1 LKITWYTEFIL
12 SFPSA
17 VIIIVNYNQ
26 VDDTIACIES
36 LLIADAELSQII
48 LVDNASSDQSV
59 NIIREK
65 FGNAIT
71 ILALKENK
79 GYPYGL
85 NQGIPV
91 GLSKGADWFL
101 LMNNDVIVDQD
112 FLNALKQTTIEKPD
126 ADLIGPT
133 ILYYDHPDIIWYIGY
148 TIFPGT
154 LIGYRS
160 FRGRKYSPRI
170 PKYLE
175 IDVMHGCTM
184 MVHKKV
190 FQEIGLFDASD
201 IIYGDDAD
209 FSFRARNAGFKMIAA
224 TRAKMWHK
232 ISLTMGKEKPN
243 RRYLRVKNTI
253 AFYRKNSKGLMTII
267 MFIFTLL
274 KSIVT
279 IAKDLLSN
287 KSHLIKP
294 LFHAFLDGWKITNKE
309 RNYS

>member
-1 LKITWYTEFIL
+1 MT
-12 SFPSA
+12 FPNLA
-17 VIIIVNYNQ
+17 IIIVSYNQ
-26 VDDTIACIES
+26 VDDTIECIES
-36 LLIADAELSQII
+36 LLQADANLSQII
-48 LVDNASSDQSV
+48 LVDNASIDQSV
-59 NIIREK
+59 SSIREK
-65 FGNAIT
+65 FGGSLT
-71 ILALKENK
+71 IIALDKNK

-91 GLSKGADWFL
+91 GLDKGADWFL
-101 LMNNDVIVDQD
+101 LMNNDVIVEED
-112 FLNALKQTTIEKPD
+112 FLRAMHMATIDKPE

-133 ILYYDHPDIIWYIGY
+133 ILYYDHPETIWYIGY
-148 TIFPGT
+148 KIFPGT

-160 FRGRKYSPRI
+160 FRGRKFRAKI
-170 PKYLE
+170 PKYLS

-184 MVHKKV
+184 MVHRKV
-190 FQEIGLFDASD
+190 FQQIGLFDASN

-209 FSFRARNAGFKMIAA
+209 FSLRAREAGFKMVAA
-224 TRAKMWHK
+224 THAKIWHK

-243 RRYLRVKNTI
+243 RRYLRVRNTI
-253 AFYRKNSKGLMTII
+253 AFYRNNSNGLKSII

-279 IAKDLLSN
+279 IFKDLLSN

-294 LFHAFLDGWKITNKE
+294 LFHAFLDGWKITKKE